1 MKMDL
6 KIIEVVTFLF
16 WILIQ
21 KDLRTFQ
28 LNYSNDWVYI

>member
-28 LNYSNDWVYI
+28 LNYSDDWV